1 MMQSVAPPEIFNVL
15 SATPD
20 CSFTNKETSSS
31 LLCVT
36 AEECILLTQ
45 SLLKTWKALKSW
57 EKYHATFYWHC
68 RDGKHDNCLA
78 SITCLLNDL
87 SLRTNKFR
95 KSGWY
100 IGFKQ
105 SPTSEFNFNVL
116 PFKMFKPPWNSDR
129 IVGLLEKWGYWSK
142 QEEQAMN
149 CNGNRQRRLAPWTLR
164 CCESLHS
171 FQPDSVSSD
180 FAIIICAL

>member
-1 MMQSVAPPEIFNVL
+1 MSSRQRQIVVL
-15 SATPD
+15 PIKKPVLL
-20 CSFTNKETSSS
+20 SFAFA
-31 LLCVT
+31 V
-36 AEECILLTQ
+36 ECIRLTQ
-45 SLLKTWKALKSW
+45 SLIKMWKALNCW
-57 EKYHATFYWHC
+57 ERYHAMFYWHC

-78 SITCLLNDL
+78 SITALLNDL

-105 SPTSEFNFNVL
+105 YPTSEFNFNFL
-116 PFKMFKPPWNSDR
+116 PFKMFKLLWNWDR
-129 IVGLLEKWGYWSK
+129 KVGLLEMWGYSSK

-164 CCESLHS
+164 CCESLVVNLIQS
-171 FQPDSVSSD
+171 LT
-180 FAIIICAL
+180 IICAL